1 MSQLFPSTM
10 SESDPKLAPEF
21 FDHSSATEAAIKNPK
36 NASGR

>member
-1 MSQLFPSTM
+1 MSELFLPTM
-10 SESDPKLAPEF
+10 RESDPKLAPGF